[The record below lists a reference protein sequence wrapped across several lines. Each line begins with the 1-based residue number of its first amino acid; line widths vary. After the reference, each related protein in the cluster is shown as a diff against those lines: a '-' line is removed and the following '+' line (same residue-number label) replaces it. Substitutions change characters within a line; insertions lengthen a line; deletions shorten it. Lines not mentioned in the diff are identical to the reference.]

1 MALGFLLFDV
11 SHLKVILIMKKDI
24 PWKLILAHL
33 KNETDDQS
41 ESLFKQWMLDADNRL
56 LFAELENVWNKVRE
70 ESGVYNP
77 DLSYYW
83 AEMQQKM
90 HRSAK
95 KQYTFT
101 FSFLRMAGMVAL
113 LFIMLAIGASY
124 YLGAEFNRET
134 PKALTYLSMSGKSK
148 VILPDSSVVW
158 LNNGTTLTYYSAY
171 EKSREVKL
179 TGEAFFSVSK
189 DPDKP
194 FIVHT
199 ADLCTKVYGTK
210 FNMNAYPENKD
221 VKIAL
226 LEGSVSVYKNDCKEE
241 KYLIPG
247 QVATYCKTS
256 RELTF
261 LKDDVNFESFWANS
275 SITFEAKP
283 LEYIVRYLEK
293 WYHVDIV
300 LDPALSLS
308 QAYTFTIKQ
317 EPLEVIL
324 RIMASINP
332 ISYSFDKNNVVT
344 IKNVEP
350 LK

>member
-1 MALGFLLFDV
+1 
-11 SHLKVILIMKKDI
+11 MKKSI
-24 PWKLILAHL
+24 PWKLILARL
-33 KNETDDQS
+33 KKETDEQS
-41 ESLFKQWMLDADNRL
+41 DRMFEQWMLNADNRL
-56 LFAELENVWNKVRE
+56 LFAELQDVWNKVRE
-70 ESGVYNP
+70 ESGEYNP

-83 AEMQQKM
+83 NEMQQKM

-95 KQYTFT
+95 KQYTFS
-101 FSFLRMAGMVAL
+101 FSYLRLAGMVAL
-113 LFIMLAIGASY
+113 LFILVTIGLSY

-148 VILPDSSVVW
+148 VILPDSSEVW
-158 LNNGTTLTYYSAY
+158 LNNGTTLTYYSAF

-179 TGEAFFSVSK
+179 SGEAFFSVTK

-199 ADLCTKVYGTK
+199 SDVCTKVYGTK
-210 FNMNAYPENKD
+210 FNINAYPENKD

-226 LEGSVSVYKNDCKEE
+226 IEGSVSVFKNNCKEE
-241 KYLIPG
+241 KYMIPG
-247 QVATYCKTS
+247 QVASYCKS
-256 RELTF
+256 SHELTF

-293 WYHVDIV
+293 WYHVDIL
-300 LDPALSLS
+300 LDPTLSSS
-308 QAYTFTIKQ
+308 QAYTFTIKE

>member
-1 MALGFLLFDV
+1 
-11 SHLKVILIMKKDI
+11 MKKSI
-24 PWKLILAHL
+24 PWKLILARL
-33 KNETDDQS
+33 KKETDEQS
-41 ESLFKQWMLDADNRL
+41 DRMFEQWMLNADNRL
-56 LFAELENVWNKVRE
+56 LFAELQDVWNKVRE
-70 ESGVYNP
+70 ESGEYNP

-83 AEMQQKM
+83 NEMQQKM

-95 KQYTFT
+95 KQYTFS
-101 FSFLRMAGMVAL
+101 FSYLRLAGMVAL
-113 LFIMLAIGASY
+113 LFILVTIGLSY

-148 VILPDSSVVW
+148 VILPDSSEVW
-158 LNNGTTLTYYSAY
+158 LNNGTTLTYYSAF

-179 TGEAFFSVSK
+179 TGEAFFSVTK

-194 FIVHT
+194 FIVYT
-199 ADLCTKVYGTK
+199 SDVCTKVYGTK
-210 FNMNAYPENKD
+210 FNINAYPENKD

-226 LEGSVSVYKNDCKEE
+226 LEGSVSVFKNNCKEE
-241 KYLIPG
+241 KYMIPG
-247 QVATYCKTS
+247 QVASYCKS
-256 RELTF
+256 SHELTF

-293 WYHVDIV
+293 WYHVDIL
-300 LDPALSLS
+300 LDPTLSSS
-308 QAYTFTIKQ
+308 QAYTFTIKE